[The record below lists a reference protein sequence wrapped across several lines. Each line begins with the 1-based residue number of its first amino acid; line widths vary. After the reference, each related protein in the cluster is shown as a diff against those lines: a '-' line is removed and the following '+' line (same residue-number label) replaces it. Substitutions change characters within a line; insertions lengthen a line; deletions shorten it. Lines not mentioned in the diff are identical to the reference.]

1 MHQGPGQLLRQRRF
15 GPFFATQ
22 FLGAFN
28 DNVFKNAL
36 IILVTFQ
43 GLRSAGMDSDFLVN
57 LCAGLFILPF
67 FLFSATAG
75 QIADKFEKSQL
86 IRIIKVLEVGLM
98 GLAVVG
104 FWLNSPLFLIVVLFL
119 MGVQSTFFGPIKYGI
134 LPQQLQ
140 ENELIAGNALVE
152 MGTFLAI
159 LLGII
164 AGSKLISLDEG
175 AIWVS
180 GTLVVVA
187 VLGLL
192 SSWRIPT
199 ATPSA
204 PGLRL
209 LWNPFRET
217 WRTIGHARE
226 INSVFKSVL
235 GISWF
240 WFFGTTLLTQLPN
253 FSREV
258 LFVNEDVYIVLLAM
272 FSVGV
277 GLGSMLCERLSG
289 DVVEIGLVPIGSF
302 LLTVFCADLFFAS
315 DFPVRD
321 KLVGWSAFW
330 SQPGSGRILMDVT
343 LIGVS
348 GGFFI
353 VPLYALIQQRS
364 HPERRSRVIAGNN
377 ILNALAMVLSSV
389 MAIVLLTVGVTIPE
403 LFLLVA
409 VLNALVA
416 LYIYTLVPEFMMRCL
431 VWLIVNTLYRVRKDH
446 LERIPRSG
454 AALIVCNHVSFVDAL
469 VVAACTRRP
478 VRFVMDHR
486 IFQVPVLS
494 FIFRTARAIPIAGK
508 KDDPDTMN
516 RAFDTIDEA
525 LRQGELVCIFP
536 EGRLT
541 TDGEMAKFR
550 PGTERILARTP
561 VTVVPMAL
569 RGLWGSFF
577 SRKGGRPMA
586 RPFRR
591 IWSRIQ
597 LSVGE
602 PVAAEQASATRLEAS
617 VVALRGE
624 DL

>member
-86 IRIIKVLEVGLM
+86 IRIIKALEVGLM
-98 GLAVVG
+98 GLAVAG
-104 FWLNSPLFLIVVLFL
+104 FWLDSPLFLIGVLFL

-134 LPQQLQ
+134 LPQHLR
-140 ENELIAGNALVE
+140 EKELIGGNALVE

-164 AGSKLISLDEG
+164 AGSKLISLDGG

-180 GTLVVVA
+180 TTLMGVGL
-187 VLGLL
+187 LGLL
-192 SSWRIPT
+192 FSWKIPT
-199 ATPSA
+199 ATPSD

-209 LWNPFRET
+209 HWNPFKET
-217 WRTIGHARE
+217 WRTIGYARE
-226 INSVFKSVL
+226 VDSVFKSVL

-258 LFVNEDVYIVLLAM
+258 LFVNEDVYIALLAM

-302 LLTVFCADLFFAS
+302 LLTVFCADLYFAS
-315 DFPVRD
+315 DFPARD
-321 KLVGWSAFW
+321 TLMGWSAFW
-330 SQPGSGRILMDVT
+330 AQHGSGRVLMDVT

-353 VPLYALIQQRS
+353 VPLYALVQQRS

-377 ILNALAMVLSSV
+377 ILNALAMVLSSI
-389 MAIVLLTVGVTIPE
+389 MAVVLLSAGVTILE
-403 LFLLVA
+403 LFLLTA

-416 LYIYTLVPEFMMRCL
+416 VYIYTLVPEFMMRCL
-431 VWLIVNTLYRVRKDH
+431 VWLIVNTLYRVRKEN
-446 LERIPRSG
+446 LERIPRTG

-508 KDDPDTMN
+508 KDDPDTME

-525 LRQGELVCIFP
+525 LSQGELVCIFP

-541 TDGEMAKFR
+541 TDGEVDEFR
-550 PGTERILARTP
+550 PGVERILDRNP
-561 VTVVPMAL
+561 VPVIPMAL
-569 RGLWGSFF
+569 QGLWGSFF
-577 SRKGGRPMA
+577 SRVDGPPMR

-591 IWSRIQ
+591 VWSRIG
-597 LSVGE
+597 LVVGTSI
-602 PVAAEQASATRLEAS
+602 VAGEATAKRMRDE
-617 VVALRGE
+617 VVMLRDG
-624 DL
+624 